1 MPQPGKEY
9 CAQHVTLRQQCL
21 KTHFLCPTGFGCL
34 LGCSVSHLRC
44 AASSKLPSSMEI
56 SPFLSCAHIMSKLQ
70 SSAEVSSLLSIMS
83 KSSSGMEIP
92 HLCLAHSSRHQG
104 KIAQQHR
111 SLYTTAAHMH
121 TCTHTHTRMHARMH
135 ARTHTHTNTH
145 MHTTTH
151 THTHTTTYIT
161 LMIMIRHDQKQ
172 QRRSNQKQCWLCNAA
187 VRLTLI
193 PTKAPTSKPAP
204 ESPVATL
211 WNWLCNAAV
220 RLTLVP
226 TKAPTSK
233 PAPESPVATLWNW
246 RA

>member
-1 MPQPGKEY
+1 MSKLQSSAE
-9 CAQHVTLRQQCL
+9 
-21 KTHFLCPTGFGCL
+21 
-34 LGCSVSHLRC
+34 
-44 AASSKLPSSMEI
+44 ASSL
-56 SPFLSCAHIMSKLQ
+56 LSIMSKLQ

-83 KSSSGMEIP
+83 KSPSGMEIP

-111 SLYTTAAHMH
+111 SLYTTATHMH
-121 TCTHTHTRMHARMH
+121 TCTHTHTRMH

-161 LMIMIRHDQKQ
+161 LMIMIHHDQKQ
-172 QRRSNQKQCWLCNAA
+172 QRRSNQKQC
-187 VRLTLI
+187 
-193 PTKAPTSKPAP
+193 
-204 ESPVATL
+204 
-211 WNWLCNAAV
+211 WLCNAAV